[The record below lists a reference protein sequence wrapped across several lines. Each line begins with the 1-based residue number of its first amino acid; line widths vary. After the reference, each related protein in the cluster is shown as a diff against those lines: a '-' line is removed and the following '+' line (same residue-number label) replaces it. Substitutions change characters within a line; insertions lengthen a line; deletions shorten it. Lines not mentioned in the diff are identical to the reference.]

1 MKTELLITGAIML
14 TAMAIPLT
22 CTTSPSL
29 MEASAAQEAIVSS
42 VDSLKTETMDTI
54 DKGIELVGDMVL
66 PSEEQTDCD
75 VWHQDFLNLHLPDCA
90 FDGIFANASTF
101 HIPTQELHRVLR
113 QLYACLKPDGVLF
126 CSNPRGPDIER
137 FTGGRY
143 GAFLEW
149 QTWRAYLLGAGFFE
163 LEHYYRPQG
172 RPRAEQPWLAT
183 LWRRPAFSGSPSRE
197 PSWRPNPG

>member
-75 VWHQDFLNLHLPDCA
+75 VVIDSMSDKSSKI
-90 FDGIFANASTF
+90 DKDISE
-101 HIPTQELHRVLR
+101 I
-113 QLYACLKPDGVLF
+113 KK
-126 CSNPRGPDIER
+126 DIE
-137 FTGGRY
+137 
-143 GAFLEW
+143 
-149 QTWRAYLLGAGFFE
+149 E
-163 LEHYYRPQG
+163 LKKRKKKKKI
-172 RPRAEQPWLAT
+172 T
-183 LWRRPAFSGSPSRE
+183 KKKIKKKKVVDK
-197 PSWRPNPG
+197 

>member
-54 DKGIELVGDMVL
+54 DKGIEFVGDIVL

-75 VWHQDFLNLHLPDCA
+75 VVIDSMSDKSSKI
-90 FDGIFANASTF
+90 DEDISE
-101 HIPTQELHRVLR
+101 I
-113 QLYACLKPDGVLF
+113 KK
-126 CSNPRGPDIER
+126 DIE
-137 FTGGRY
+137 
-143 GAFLEW
+143 
-149 QTWRAYLLGAGFFE
+149 E
-163 LEHYYRPQG
+163 LKKRKKIKKVT
-172 RPRAEQPWLAT
+172 RKKIKKKKVVDK
-183 LWRRPAFSGSPSRE
+183 
-197 PSWRPNPG
+197 

>member
-1 MKTELLITGAIML
+1 ML

-75 VWHQDFLNLHLPDCA
+75 VVIDSMNTKSSKIDDDISEIKKDLE
-90 FDGIFANASTF
+90 
-101 HIPTQELHRVLR
+101 ELKKRKKIKKITKKKIKKKKVVD
-113 QLYACLKPDGVLF
+113 K
-126 CSNPRGPDIER
+126 
-137 FTGGRY
+137 
-143 GAFLEW
+143 
-149 QTWRAYLLGAGFFE
+149 
-163 LEHYYRPQG
+163 
-172 RPRAEQPWLAT
+172 
-183 LWRRPAFSGSPSRE
+183 
-197 PSWRPNPG
+197 

>member
-1 MKTELLITGAIML
+1 VKTELLIAGAIML

-75 VWHQDFLNLHLPDCA
+75 VVIDSMSDKSSKI
-90 FDGIFANASTF
+90 DEDISE
-101 HIPTQELHRVLR
+101 I
-113 QLYACLKPDGVLF
+113 KK
-126 CSNPRGPDIER
+126 DIE
-137 FTGGRY
+137 
-143 GAFLEW
+143 
-149 QTWRAYLLGAGFFE
+149 E
-163 LEHYYRPQG
+163 LKKRKKKKKTT
-172 RPRAEQPWLAT
+172 RKKIKKKKVVDK
-183 LWRRPAFSGSPSRE
+183 
-197 PSWRPNPG
+197 

>member
-1 MKTELLITGAIML
+1 VKTELLITGAIML

-75 VWHQDFLNLHLPDCA
+75 VVIDSMSDKSSKI
-90 FDGIFANASTF
+90 DDDISE
-101 HIPTQELHRVLR
+101 I
-113 QLYACLKPDGVLF
+113 KK
-126 CSNPRGPDIER
+126 DIE
-137 FTGGRY
+137 
-143 GAFLEW
+143 
-149 QTWRAYLLGAGFFE
+149 E
-163 LEHYYRPQG
+163 LKKRKKKKKTT
-172 RPRAEQPWLAT
+172 RKKIKKKKVVDK
-183 LWRRPAFSGSPSRE
+183 
-197 PSWRPNPG
+197 

>member
-66 PSEEQTDCD
+66 PNEEQTDCD
-75 VWHQDFLNLHLPDCA
+75 VVIDSMSDKSSKI
-90 FDGIFANASTF
+90 DEDISE
-101 HIPTQELHRVLR
+101 I
-113 QLYACLKPDGVLF
+113 KK
-126 CSNPRGPDIER
+126 DIE
-137 FTGGRY
+137 
-143 GAFLEW
+143 
-149 QTWRAYLLGAGFFE
+149 E
-163 LEHYYRPQG
+163 LKKRKKKKKTT
-172 RPRAEQPWLAT
+172 RKKIKKKKVVDK
-183 LWRRPAFSGSPSRE
+183 
-197 PSWRPNPG
+197 

>member
-54 DKGIELVGDMVL
+54 DKGIEFVGDIVL

-75 VWHQDFLNLHLPDCA
+75 VVIDSMSDKSSKI
-90 FDGIFANASTF
+90 DEDISE
-101 HIPTQELHRVLR
+101 I
-113 QLYACLKPDGVLF
+113 KK
-126 CSNPRGPDIER
+126 DIE
-137 FTGGRY
+137 
-143 GAFLEW
+143 
-149 QTWRAYLLGAGFFE
+149 E
-163 LEHYYRPQG
+163 LKKRKKKKKTT
-172 RPRAEQPWLAT
+172 RKKIKKKKVVDK
-183 LWRRPAFSGSPSRE
+183 
-197 PSWRPNPG
+197 